1 MPQPVLSVCAVT
13 LRFQQQAHLTH
24 PASTHSCCPAV
35 GAILHSDFSA
45 SEFWCLQALYL
56 ARRAGFL
63 RAEARVRH
71 AEGLHSEA
79 LACLARD
86 ARCGRAERRAV

>member
-1 MPQPVLSVCAVT
+1 M
-13 LRFQQQAHLTH
+13 
-24 PASTHSCCPAV
+24 
-35 GAILHSDFSA
+35 HSDFSA

>member
-1 MPQPVLSVCAVT
+1 M
-13 LRFQQQAHLTH
+13 
-24 PASTHSCCPAV
+24 
-35 GAILHSDFSA
+35 HSDFSA

-86 ARCGRAERRAV
+86 ARCGRAEKEGCVSRRHFIMSVTSS